1 MDQLGNE
8 PPRPDALRAF
18 WPRRLVFAMYCPPVS
33 NHSGSVIVFVS
44 VIVIVVISVIVFV
57 PIVVLLILVIRF
69 GLNILFEDLAALG
82 VDLIFVFA
90 PARPEGYSLRFCQRK
105 LH

>member
-33 NHSGSVIVFVS
+33 NHSGS
-44 VIVIVVISVIVFV
+44 VIVVISVIVFV